1 MFKSYGLCGCDDS
14 DFSIDMN
21 ALRAKTKDKQNGKRK
36 NIRKMD
42 KNIIS
47 KLQAIYN
54 ETGFDE
60 LLKNLLQIA
69 KEDDISQKDTE
80 KLAESFFDIIAGGGD
95 YFDDYNVE
103 FFEFI
108 YQKFPKSKILKNYLI
123 DIYGALASNGIGDEY
138 LSKMELLIGK
148 KPENENVAKTKVDAL
163 ENKYW
168 EELHTIGIEPDWD
181 KCIKNVNKIEEI
193 FNWYPQSEYVALR
206 FAEALE
212 ALTLKQDIEACK
224 ITIQRLEKVF
234 EHAKVNQFP
243 KTDWFANRFT
253 SGLCRLSKKQNEQ
266 ESQKTINRIEKIAA
280 QFPDELVYAN
290 LAYALEKFSQYK
302 SGKEKKQ
309 VINRLMEIS
318 KIWEPAQRM
327 ADRIRCEWIWKH
339 FKKMVYE

>member
-1 MFKSYGLCGCDDS
+1 MEKV
-14 DFSIDMN
+14 N
-21 ALRAKTKDKQNGKRK
+21 KE
-36 NIRKMD
+36 
-42 KNIIS
+42 IIT
-47 KLQAIYN
+47 KLQAVYD
-54 ETGFDE
+54 ETGIDE

-69 KEDDISQKDTE
+69 KEDDISQKNTE

-123 DIYGALASNGIGDEY
+123 DIYGALASNRIGDEY

-148 KPENENVAKTKVDAL
+148 KPENEHVAETKVDAL

-168 EELHTIGIEPDWD
+168 EKLHTIGIEPDWE
-181 KCIKNVNKIEEI
+181 KCIKNVDKIEEI
-193 FNWYPQSEYVALR
+193 FNWYPHSEYIALR

-234 EHAKVNQFP
+234 EHAKINQFP

-266 ESQKTINRIEKIAA
+266 ESQKTINRIEEIVT
-280 QFPDELVYAN
+280 QFPAKLVYAN
-290 LAYALEKFSQYK
+290 LAYALETFSQYK
-302 SGKEKKQ
+302 SGKEKRQ
-309 VINRLMEIS
+309 IINRLMEIS
-318 KIWEPAQRM
+318 KIWEPAKEM
-327 ADRIRCEWIWKH
+327 ADEMKSPRGVIRALFGKNKNKWFGKQ
-339 FKKMVYE
+339 